1 VVCTIIAVLPRDR
14 FGRRRLLLIAS
25 FTIGLGP
32 VFWLMVSEIF
42 PSCIRS
48 VAVSTVANWGAITT
62 GGAVFLCTALGVLA
76 VLIFLP
82 AHKVPKDHRSARGR
96 TSRTISSARTAIA
109 RFSEGPPGA

>member
-25 FTIGLGP
+25 FAIGLGP

-48 VAVSTVANWGAITT
+48 VAVSTVANWAPITT
-62 GGAVFLCTALGVLA
+62 GDTVLLCAAAG
-76 VLIFLP
+76 
-82 AHKVPKDHRSARGR
+82 RSR
-96 TSRTISSARTAIA
+96 SPDLSSCAQSAQ
-109 RFSEGPPGA
+109 GPPERSRENIQDDCVGADSRNEVQ